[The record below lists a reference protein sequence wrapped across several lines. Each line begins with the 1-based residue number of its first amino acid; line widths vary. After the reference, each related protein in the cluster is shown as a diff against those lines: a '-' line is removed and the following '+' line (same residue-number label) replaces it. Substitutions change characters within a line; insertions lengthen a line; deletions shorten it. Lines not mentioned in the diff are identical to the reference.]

1 LYDQQKA
8 VRRRRAVLGLLV
20 ACSLILLTAYFGEG
34 AGGSLHAIQ
43 RGFLTV
49 VSPIQEG
56 ASRALKP
63 VRDLFGWV
71 GDTFDAKSQR
81 DKLKVEVRQLRAQ
94 AVANQGAT
102 RRAAELETLLKA
114 DRALSVGQMRPVTG
128 RVTVR
133 NPSLWYSTIVVD
145 RGTSDGVRLNQP
157 VVSGDG
163 LVGTVTTV
171 SGNSA
176 VVTLIT
182 DHTSGV
188 SATDNKTGITGI
200 VQPAVGQPN
209 DLRLDFIR
217 HGDKV
222 KEGQVVVTSGT
233 SSSRLPSLFPPGIP
247 IGRVTQVDNAELDVY
262 QRVHIQPFADLRRLD
277 FVQILTEPMRGAHA

>member
-1 LYDQQKA
+1 MYDQQKA

-20 ACSLILLTAYFGEG
+20 VCSLILLTAYFGEG
-34 AGGSLHAIQ
+34 AGGGLHAIQ
-43 RGFLTV
+43 RGFLEV

-63 VRDLFGWV
+63 FRDLFGWF
-71 GDTFDAKSQR
+71 GDTLDAKSQR
-81 DKLKVEVRQLRAQ
+81 DQLLKQVRQLRAQ
-94 AVANQGAT
+94 AIADQGAL
-102 RRAAELETLLKA
+102 RRATELEGLLHA
-114 DRALSVGQMRPVTG
+114 DRTLSLTQMRPVTA

-133 NPSLWYSTIVVD
+133 NPSVWYSTIVVD
-145 RGTSDGVRLNQP
+145 RGSSDGVHVNQP
-157 VVSGDG
+157 VVSADG

-171 SGNSA
+171 SPDSS

-188 SATDNKTGITGI
+188 SATDNQTGVTGI

-217 HGDKV
+217 HGDRIKA
-222 KEGQVVVTSGT
+222 GQDIVTSGT
-233 SSSRLPSLFPPGIP
+233 TSARLPSLFPPGIP
-247 IGRVTQVDNAELDVY
+247 IGRVTTVDTQELDLY
-262 QRVHIQPFADLRRLD
+262 QRVHIQPFADFRRLS
-277 FVQILTEPMRGAHA
+277 FVQVLTQPLQRPGA